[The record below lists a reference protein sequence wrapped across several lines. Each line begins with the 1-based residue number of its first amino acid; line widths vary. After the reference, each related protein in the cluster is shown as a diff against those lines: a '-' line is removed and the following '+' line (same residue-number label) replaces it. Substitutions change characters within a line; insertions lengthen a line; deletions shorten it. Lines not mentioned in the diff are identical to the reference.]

1 MLKLKEGWIE
11 TSAGFEVA
19 NGRAWCKPSED
30 ETDGTDDFI
39 RDYGHGAFY
48 AFPHG
53 LDDFQECATLEEAH
67 EYLISQGS
75 ESPFEESV

>member
-11 TSAGFEVA
+11 TSAGFDVENA
-19 NGRAWCKPSED
+19 RAWCRARED
-30 ETDGTDDFI
+30 DKNGSDDFI
-39 RDYGHGAFY
+39 RDYGHGLFY

-53 LDDFQECATLEEAH
+53 LESFEDFNTLEGAH